1 MILIKNLTKKYQTK
15 IVFENLNLKITKG
28 LTIINGM
35 SGSGKTTLL
44 KCLMDKTDF
53 SGDIYVCG
61 INIKELNKKEK
72 SYYLN
77 NYIAYIAQD
86 YNLLDELS
94 VLDNLCL
101 YYSFRKEKINKD
113 KIIETLEYVGL
124 KADILNDKIKYLSG
138 GEKQR
143 LSIARALLA
152 NNKVILADEVTGSLD
167 EDNAVKIFELLKKI
181 SKDKIVIVVSHNR
194 MLSKLYADTLLE
206 IKNKTIITPLNN
218 DETLVRANIN
228 RKVNISNKLLI
239 KLSNK
244 IIGEKKFI
252 FVLFAVFLTISIF
265 LSSLLID
272 VIDFNKTNLL
282 YDYFKQED
290 VSYFNLYEGE
300 VNVINDSYYPLD
312 QIKEKEL
319 DNLFPN
325 SIKVYNDLKFTNS
338 LQYNKELLFIDLKG
352 ACSINLNDISS
363 LSLNIN
369 GRIPSQGEVLITSYI
384 ADLLDK
390 DNLIG
395 SRYYVD
401 NSNYYIISGIFE
413 VKDNLELADI
423 LFVNEDDLTKDSLIS
438 YILPIKKDA
447 VDKAISFCDINK
459 NYYIDNDYY
468 FNLVLADSQIIQYQI
483 LGGIALF
490 FLLIITFIFLISYF
504 YNSIY
509 YKNKTISILNIVGAR
524 KKDIFIMYF
533 FNLLISLLIASLIS
547 LPLYFICSKY
557 LVFGYNGLPIIN
569 LADFEMISYLI
580 PIISFL
586 VIGIIFISLFL
597 KFLIFDKT

>member
-53 SGDIYVCG
+53 SGDNYRCDVD
-61 INIKELNKKEK
+61 IKELNKKEK

-252 FVLFAVFLTISIF
+252 FVLFAVFL
-265 LSSLLID
+265 L
-272 VIDFNKTNLL
+272 
-282 YDYFKQED
+282 
-290 VSYFNLYEGE
+290 
-300 VNVINDSYYPLD
+300 
-312 QIKEKEL
+312 
-319 DNLFPN
+319 
-325 SIKVYNDLKFTNS
+325 
-338 LQYNKELLFIDLKG
+338 
-352 ACSINLNDISS
+352 
-363 LSLNIN
+363 
-369 GRIPSQGEVLITSYI
+369 
-384 ADLLDK
+384 
-390 DNLIG
+390 
-395 SRYYVD
+395 
-401 NSNYYIISGIFE
+401 
-413 VKDNLELADI
+413 
-423 LFVNEDDLTKDSLIS
+423 
-438 YILPIKKDA
+438 
-447 VDKAISFCDINK
+447 
-459 NYYIDNDYY
+459 
-468 FNLVLADSQIIQYQI
+468 
-483 LGGIALF
+483 
-490 FLLIITFIFLISYF
+490 
-504 YNSIY
+504 
-509 YKNKTISILNIVGAR
+509 
-524 KKDIFIMYF
+524 
-533 FNLLISLLIASLIS
+533 
-547 LPLYFICSKY
+547 
-557 LVFGYNGLPIIN
+557 
-569 LADFEMISYLI
+569 
-580 PIISFL
+580 
-586 VIGIIFISLFL
+586 
-597 KFLIFDKT
+597 

>member
-1 MILIKNLTKKYQTK
+1 
-15 IVFENLNLKITKG
+15 
-28 LTIINGM
+28 M

-252 FVLFAVFLTISIF
+252 FVLFAVFFNYKYIF
-265 LSSLLID
+265 
-272 VIDFNKTNLL
+272 
-282 YDYFKQED
+282 
-290 VSYFNLYEGE
+290 
-300 VNVINDSYYPLD
+300 
-312 QIKEKEL
+312 
-319 DNLFPN
+319 
-325 SIKVYNDLKFTNS
+325 
-338 LQYNKELLFIDLKG
+338 
-352 ACSINLNDISS
+352 
-363 LSLNIN
+363 
-369 GRIPSQGEVLITSYI
+369 
-384 ADLLDK
+384 
-390 DNLIG
+390 
-395 SRYYVD
+395 
-401 NSNYYIISGIFE
+401 
-413 VKDNLELADI
+413 
-423 LFVNEDDLTKDSLIS
+423 
-438 YILPIKKDA
+438 
-447 VDKAISFCDINK
+447 
-459 NYYIDNDYY
+459 
-468 FNLVLADSQIIQYQI
+468 
-483 LGGIALF
+483 
-490 FLLIITFIFLISYF
+490 
-504 YNSIY
+504 
-509 YKNKTISILNIVGAR
+509 
-524 KKDIFIMYF
+524 
-533 FNLLISLLIASLIS
+533 
-547 LPLYFICSKY
+547 
-557 LVFGYNGLPIIN
+557 
-569 LADFEMISYLI
+569 
-580 PIISFL
+580 
-586 VIGIIFISLFL
+586 IIFINRCN
-597 KFLIFDKT
+597 

>member
-352 ACSINLNDISS
+352 VCSINLNDISS

-384 ADLLDK
+384 ANLLDK

-423 LFVNEDDLTKDSLIS
+423 LL
-438 YILPIKKDA
+438 
-447 VDKAISFCDINK
+447 
-459 NYYIDNDYY
+459 
-468 FNLVLADSQIIQYQI
+468 
-483 LGGIALF
+483 
-490 FLLIITFIFLISYF
+490 
-504 YNSIY
+504 
-509 YKNKTISILNIVGAR
+509 
-524 KKDIFIMYF
+524 
-533 FNLLISLLIASLIS
+533 
-547 LPLYFICSKY
+547 
-557 LVFGYNGLPIIN
+557 
-569 LADFEMISYLI
+569 
-580 PIISFL
+580 
-586 VIGIIFISLFL
+586 
-597 KFLIFDKT
+597 

>member
-352 ACSINLNDISS
+352 VCSINLNDISS

-384 ADLLDK
+384 ANLLDK

-423 LFVNEDDLTKDSLIS
+423 LFVNEDGLTKDSLIS

-557 LVFGYNGLPIIN
+557 LVFGYNDLPIIN
-569 LADFEMISYLI
+569 LADFEMVSYLI

-597 KFLIFDKT
+597 KSLIFDKT

>member
-167 EDNAVKIFELLKKI
+167 EDNAVKVFELLKKI

-352 ACSINLNDISS
+352 VCSINLNDISS

-369 GRIPSQGEVLITSYI
+369 GSIPSQGEVLITSYI
-384 ADLLDK
+384 ANLLDK

-401 NSNYYIISGIFE
+401 NSNYYIISGIVE
-413 VKDNLELADI
+413 VKGNLELADI

-557 LVFGYNGLPIIN
+557 LVFDYNDLPIIN

-597 KFLIFDKT
+597 KSLIFNKT

>member
-1 MILIKNLTKKYQTK
+1 M
-15 IVFENLNLKITKG
+15 
-28 LTIINGM
+28 
-35 SGSGKTTLL
+35 
-44 KCLMDKTDF
+44 
-53 SGDIYVCG
+53 
-61 INIKELNKKEK
+61 
-72 SYYLN
+72 
-77 NYIAYIAQD
+77 
-86 YNLLDELS
+86 
-94 VLDNLCL
+94 
-101 YYSFRKEKINKD
+101 
-113 KIIETLEYVGL
+113 
-124 KADILNDKIKYLSG
+124 
-138 GEKQR
+138 
-143 LSIARALLA
+143 
-152 NNKVILADEVTGSLD
+152 
-167 EDNAVKIFELLKKI
+167 
-181 SKDKIVIVVSHNR
+181 
-194 MLSKLYADTLLE
+194 
-206 IKNKTIITPLNN
+206 
-218 DETLVRANIN
+218 
-228 RKVNISNKLLI
+228 
-239 KLSNK
+239 
-244 IIGEKKFI
+244 
-252 FVLFAVFLTISIF
+252 
-265 LSSLLID
+265 
-272 VIDFNKTNLL
+272 
-282 YDYFKQED
+282 
-290 VSYFNLYEGE
+290 
-300 VNVINDSYYPLD
+300 
-312 QIKEKEL
+312 
-319 DNLFPN
+319 
-325 SIKVYNDLKFTNS
+325 YNDLKFTNS

-352 ACSINLNDISS
+352 VCSMNLNDISR

-369 GRIPSQGEVLITSYI
+369 GNIPAQGEVLITSYI
-384 ADLLDK
+384 ANLLDK

-401 NSNYYIISGIFE
+401 NSNYCIISGIIE
-413 VKDNLELADI
+413 VKDNLELTDI

-557 LVFGYNGLPIIN
+557 LVFGYNDLPIIN
-569 LADFEMISYLI
+569 LADFEMVSYLI

-597 KFLIFDKT
+597 KSLIFDKT

>member
-35 SGSGKTTLL
+35 SGSGKTTIL

-61 INIKELNKKEK
+61 INIKELNKKDK

-300 VNVINDSYYPLD
+300 VNVINDSYYSLD

-352 ACSINLNDISS
+352 VCSINLNDISS

-384 ADLLDK
+384 ANLLDK

-401 NSNYYIISGIFE
+401 NSNYYIISGIIE
-413 VKDNLELADI
+413 VKDNLELTDI

-557 LVFGYNGLPIIN
+557 LVFGYNDLPIIN

-597 KFLIFDKT
+597 KSLIFDKT

>member
-1 MILIKNLTKKYQTK
+1 
-15 IVFENLNLKITKG
+15 
-28 LTIINGM
+28 
-35 SGSGKTTLL
+35 
-44 KCLMDKTDF
+44 MDKTDF

-218 DETLVRANIN
+218 DETLVRANIIRANIN

-252 FVLFAVFLTISIF
+252 FVLFAVFLTISVF

-352 ACSINLNDISS
+352 VCSMNLNDISR

-369 GRIPSQGEVLITSYI
+369 GNIPSQGEVLITSYI
-384 ADLLDK
+384 ANLLDK

-401 NSNYYIISGIFE
+401 NS
-413 VKDNLELADI
+413 
-423 LFVNEDDLTKDSLIS
+423 
-438 YILPIKKDA
+438 
-447 VDKAISFCDINK
+447 

-524 KKDIFIMYF
+524 KKDIFIMCF
-533 FNLLISLLIASLIS
+533 FNLLISLLIAFLIF

-557 LVFGYNGLPIIN
+557 LVFGYNDLPIIN
-569 LADFEMISYLI
+569 LADFEMVSYLI

-597 KFLIFDKT
+597 KSLIFDKT

>member
-1 MILIKNLTKKYQTK
+1 M
-15 IVFENLNLKITKG
+15 
-28 LTIINGM
+28 
-35 SGSGKTTLL
+35 
-44 KCLMDKTDF
+44 
-53 SGDIYVCG
+53 
-61 INIKELNKKEK
+61 
-72 SYYLN
+72 
-77 NYIAYIAQD
+77 
-86 YNLLDELS
+86 
-94 VLDNLCL
+94 
-101 YYSFRKEKINKD
+101 
-113 KIIETLEYVGL
+113 
-124 KADILNDKIKYLSG
+124 
-138 GEKQR
+138 
-143 LSIARALLA
+143 
-152 NNKVILADEVTGSLD
+152 
-167 EDNAVKIFELLKKI
+167 
-181 SKDKIVIVVSHNR
+181 VSHNR
-194 MLSKLYADTLLE
+194 MLSKLYADALLE

-352 ACSINLNDISS
+352 VCSINLNDISR

-369 GRIPSQGEVLITSYI
+369 GNIPSQGEVLITSYI

-401 NSNYYIISGIFE
+401 NSNYYIISGIVE
-413 VKDNLELADI
+413 VKDNLE
-423 LFVNEDDLTKDSLIS
+423 
-438 YILPIKKDA
+438 
-447 VDKAISFCDINK
+447 
-459 NYYIDNDYY
+459 
-468 FNLVLADSQIIQYQI
+468 LADSQIIQYQI

-557 LVFGYNGLPIIN
+557 LVFGYNDLPIIN

-586 VIGIIFISLFL
+586 VIGIIFIHYF
-597 KFLIFDKT
+597 

>member
-218 DETLVRANIN
+218 DETLVRANIIRANIN

-252 FVLFAVFLTISIF
+252 FVLFAVFLTISVF

-352 ACSINLNDISS
+352 VCSINLNDISR

-369 GRIPSQGEVLITSYI
+369 GNIPSQGEVLITSYI
-384 ADLLDK
+384 ANLLDK

-401 NSNYYIISGIFE
+401 NS
-413 VKDNLELADI
+413 
-423 LFVNEDDLTKDSLIS
+423 
-438 YILPIKKDA
+438 
-447 VDKAISFCDINK
+447 

-524 KKDIFIMYF
+524 KKDIFIMCF
-533 FNLLISLLIASLIS
+533 FNLLISLLIAFLIF

-557 LVFGYNGLPIIN
+557 LVFGYNDLPIIN
-569 LADFEMISYLI
+569 LADFEMVSYLI

-597 KFLIFDKT
+597 KSLIFDKT

>member
-244 IIGEKKFI
+244 IIGEKKLI

-319 DNLFPN
+319 DILFPN

-352 ACSINLNDISS
+352 VCSINLNDISS

-369 GRIPSQGEVLITSYI
+369 GSIPSQGEVLITSYI
-384 ADLLDK
+384 ANLLDK

-401 NSNYYIISGIFE
+401 NSNYYIISGIVE

-490 FLLIITFIFLISYF
+490 FLLIITFIFFISYF

-557 LVFGYNGLPIIN
+557 LVFGYNDLPIIN

-597 KFLIFDKT
+597 KSLIFDKT

>member
-35 SGSGKTTLL
+35 SGSGKTTIL
-44 KCLMDKTDF
+44 KCLMDKTNF

-61 INIKELNKKEK
+61 INIKELNKKNK

-152 NNKVILADEVTGSLD
+152 NNKVILADEITGSLD

-325 SIKVYNDLKFTNS
+325 SIKVYNVLKFTNS

-352 ACSINLNDISS
+352 VCSINLNDISS

-369 GRIPSQGEVLITSYI
+369 GRIPSQGEILITSYI
-384 ADLLDK
+384 ANLLDK
-390 DNLIG
+390 GVSPYNILAITFTNKAATEMRERVDRMIG
-395 SRYYVD
+395 EKAKYVWL
-401 NSNYYIISGIFE
+401 STFH
-413 VKDNLELADI
+413 
-423 LFVNEDDLTKDSLIS
+423 
-438 YILPIKKDA
+438 
-447 VDKAISFCDINK
+447 SFCAKFLRFEIEALGIYKK
-459 NYYIDNDYY
+459 NFVIYDTQDALTLIKNCLSGYNCSKVLYI
-468 FNLVLADSQIIQYQI
+468 
-483 LGGIALF
+483 
-490 FLLIITFIFLISYF
+490 
-504 YNSIY
+504 SIY
-509 YKNKTISILNIVGAR
+509 G
-524 KKDIFIMYF
+524 
-533 FNLLISLLIASLIS
+533 
-547 LPLYFICSKY
+547 
-557 LVFGYNGLPIIN
+557 
-569 LADFEMISYLI
+569 
-580 PIISFL
+580 
-586 VIGIIFISLFL
+586 
-597 KFLIFDKT
+597 

>member
-35 SGSGKTTLL
+35 SGSGKTTIL
-44 KCLMDKTDF
+44 KCLMDKTNF

-61 INIKELNKKEK
+61 INIKELNKKNK

-152 NNKVILADEVTGSLD
+152 NNKVILADEITGSLD

-325 SIKVYNDLKFTNS
+325 SIKVYNVLKFTNS

-352 ACSINLNDISS
+352 VCSINLNDISS

-369 GRIPSQGEVLITSYI
+369 GRIPSQGEILITSYI
-384 ADLLDK
+384 ANLLDK

-401 NSNYYIISGIFE
+401 NSNYYIISGIIE

-557 LVFGYNGLPIIN
+557 LVFGYNDLPIIN

-597 KFLIFDKT
+597 KSLIFDKT